1 MKKALYFLLLGAELF
16 VGVLLM
22 SSLWNSSLYIPI
34 AIAAVALVSLLT
46 WQIVLFVKTTDIVAR
61 RKIMFRIAL
70 IMLIPIAVFVVT
82 YIVVAISLIIAF
94 SFGGF

>member
-1 MKKALYFLLLGAELF
+1 
-16 VGVLLM
+16 
-22 SSLWNSSLYIPI
+22 
-34 AIAAVALVSLLT
+34 
-46 WQIVLFVKTTDIVAR
+46 
-61 RKIMFRIAL
+61 MFRIAL